1 MRKWCLAVSLLI
13 GVGGIGS
20 AWAVDAET
28 VTEVS
33 AEPDT
38 EALDRFANE
47 IRKRCFQ
54 ITLPADREACLQDL
68 NGLIYPVAGSSAV
81 KDYSWL
87 AEQLAKG
94 TEIGQAL
101 KDMRSIGNSNALF

>member
-47 IRKRCFQ
+47 
-54 ITLPADREACLQDL
+54 E
-68 NGLIYPVAGSSAV
+68 G
-81 KDYSWL
+81 
-87 AEQLAKG
+87 
-94 TEIGQAL
+94 
-101 KDMRSIGNSNALF
+101 